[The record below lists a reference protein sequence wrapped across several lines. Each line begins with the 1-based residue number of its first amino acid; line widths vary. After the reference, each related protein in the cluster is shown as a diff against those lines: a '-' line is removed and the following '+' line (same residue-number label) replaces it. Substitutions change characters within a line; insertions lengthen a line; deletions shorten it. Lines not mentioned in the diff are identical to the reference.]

1 MPKPPP
7 SRLVIAVAA
16 VIFLMSPS
24 PAGVSTR
31 EPVQFNDRPAV
42 PPPAASL
49 DALGP
54 WAVEQMLLP
63 YSDLADVAAAPRFAL
78 PPAHASRWL
87 PEPVASSLGPWRVE
101 QLACPYAVTPPV
113 EPEPVAAR
121 EPVAAPRPAPE
132 PLPAPISEID
142 SPLGPWPV
150 EQMLLP
156 YPITVSPGELREYAK
171 PLRPAR
177 PAPAT
182 RAAYGRAL
190 RRAAGSVRRFL
201 YLVDDGARAV
211 NQALRDLA
219 RPAVSTL
226 GGPAVP
232 PDSGAHADP
241 AGPNDADERLS
252 RLFETLD
259 AFAPTR
265 EPGLTDD
272 QGSFLLPWPDAPLT
286 VSDPPALEGWWTD
299 AAQGP
304 VVAPVPL
311 VATSGDSPPLRYAGL
326 DRLFPPS
333 TGVAFVAALLLI
345 PMTCS
350 VTAGAVRRHARDG
363 PRRQ

>member
-1 MPKPPP
+1 MA
-7 SRLVIAVAA
+7 AVA
-16 VIFLMSPS
+16 FLMSPS
-24 PAGVSTR
+24 PADISVR
-31 EPVQFNDRPAV
+31 EPVQFVERPAA
-42 PPPAASL
+42 PPPAASI

-54 WAVEQMLLP
+54 WPVERLLLP
-63 YSDLADVAAAPRFAL
+63 YPNLADAASAPRFAL

-101 QLACPYAVTPPV
+101 QLACPYAVTPPAD
-113 EPEPVAAR
+113 PQPVTR
-121 EPVAAPRPAPE
+121 DPVAAPAPASVPAPV
-132 PLPAPISEID
+132 PAPISEFD

-156 YPITVSPGELREYAK
+156 YPITVAPDQLREYAK

-190 RRAAGSVRRFL
+190 RRAAGLVRRFL

-219 RPAVSTL
+219 RPAVSSL
-226 GGPAVP
+226 GGLAVP
-232 PDSGAHADP
+232 PDRPAHAAP
-241 AGPNDADERLS
+241 ARIDDADERFS

-272 QGSFLLPWPDAPLT
+272 QGSFLLPWPDAART
-286 VSDPPALEGWWTD
+286 ASDPPALEGWWTD
-299 AAQGP
+299 AAAGP
-304 VVAPVPL
+304 IVAPVPL

-333 TGVAFVAALLLI
+333 TGVAFLAALLLI
-345 PMTCS
+345 PLTCS
-350 VTAGAVRRHARDG
+350 VTAGAVRRHAREG